1 MKNNSVLWCE
11 IISFT
16 LSTTA
21 WLQVYQKQDVFHF
34 YNRHIL
40 VFSFL
45 KGGFFCKLEASKISG
60 VNGLLKENINNLSLH
75 LSKIL
80 YRFAV
85 FIFKWN
91 RNSTFSY
98 ETFNCENWVGKICS
112 DISHNTGCEVL
123 KITILYNSGTGS
135 HYRTCW
141 ALWSILSK
149 LLSLFLFFFSSFLA
163 FSLSWALKCSVA
175 SSELGKFLGKAS
187 VNHVQISILSQ
198 RAFMRSFR

>member
-1 MKNNSVLWCE
+1 MCWYLWSLSQTNITSSAIIFSLIDCSAQTNSDLVMKNNSVLWCE

-85 FIFKWN
+85 FILKWN

-98 ETFNCENWVGKICS
+98 ETLTVRIEWVKY
-112 DISHNTGCEVL
+112 VL
-123 KITILYNSGTGS
+123 TYHTTLDVK
-135 HYRTCW
+135 CW
-141 ALWSILSK
+141 K
-149 LLSLFLFFFSSFLA
+149 
-163 FSLSWALKCSVA
+163 
-175 SSELGKFLGKAS
+175 
-187 VNHVQISILSQ
+187 
-198 RAFMRSFR
+198 